1 MHPSIASN
9 WLAHI
14 PRLEEVAEIIA
25 YQNKGFDGSGSP
37 LDTRQGDQLP
47 LGSRI
52 LRVVLDFDLLT
63 SRNCSWGTALSR
75 LKEDRAPYD
84 PLVLKSLEKVLG
96 VEAAF
101 DRKNLMLPELREK
114 MILAEDL
121 YTIENPKKLIAKD
134 YELSGTII
142 ETLKKYDSAY
152 GLKQPIQVLVPLAK
166 NSSL

>member
-25 YQNKGFDGSGSP
+25 YQNKGYDGSGSP

-47 LGSRI
+47 LGARI
-52 LRVVLDFDLLT
+52 LKVVLDFDLLT
-63 SRNCSWGTALSR
+63 SRDLSPGTALAR
-75 LKEDRAPYD
+75 LIENRSPYD
-84 PLVLKSLEKVLG
+84 PLVLVSLKQVLG

-101 DRKNLMLPELREK
+101 DRKNLMLPELQEK
-114 MILAEDL
+114 MILAEDV

-134 YELSGTII
+134 YELSWTVI
-142 ETLKKYDSAY
+142 ETLKKYDIDLWVETTHPGPGAF
-152 GLKQPIQVLVPLAK
+152 G
-166 NSSL
+166 